1 MVAPVAGIRVV
12 VVTDRRLFGS
22 EEIAGRVEDILA
34 AVPRGSV
41 AIQIREKD
49 LDGGPLLRLVH
60 EVLEVARPAGA
71 TVWVNDRVDVALAAG
86 ADGVH
91 LPEQGISIAD
101 ARAAAA
107 AIGRPLAIGCSRHTT
122 AAVIAAAAEAIER
135 IHLGP
140 IWAAPGK
147 DAPIGLDPL
156 DVRGDM
162 PAGVQLV
169 AVGGIDSPT
178 RARQAASA
186 GADAIAV
193 IRAAWLGEA
202 PGALIASLVEA
213 VEAGVALR

>member
-1 MVAPVAGIRVV
+1 MIRVV

-22 EEIAGRVEDILA
+22 EEIAGRVEGIVA

-71 TVWVNDRVDVALAAG
+71 SVWVNDRVDIALAAG

-91 LPEQGISIAD
+91 LPEQGMSIAD

-107 AIGRPLAIGCSRHTT
+107 AVGRSLAIGCSRHTT
-122 AAVIAAAAEAIER
+122 AGVIAAAAEAIER
-135 IHLGP
+135 VHLGP

-156 DVRGDM
+156 EVRGDI
-162 PAGVQLV
+162 PAAVQLV
-169 AVGGIDSPT
+169 AVGGIDSPA

-186 GADAIAV
+186 GADAVAV
-193 IRAAWLGEA
+193 IRAAWHGDA

>member
-1 MVAPVAGIRVV
+1 VASVVRVV

-49 LDGGPLLRLVH
+49 LDGGPLLHLVH
-60 EVLEVARPAGA
+60 EVLEVTRPAGA
-71 TVWVNDRVDVALAAG
+71 PVWVNDRVDVALAAG

-91 LPEQGISIAD
+91 LPERGLSIAD

-107 AIGRPLAIGCSRHTT
+107 RAGRTLAIACSRHTT
-122 AAVIAAAAEAIER
+122 AGVIAAAAEHVER

-147 DAPIGLDPL
+147 DSPIGLDPL
-156 DVRGDM
+156 EVRGDM
-162 PAGVQLV
+162 PANVQLV
-169 AVGGIDSPT
+169 AVGGIDGPT
-178 RARQAASA
+178 RARKTASA
-186 GADAIAV
+186 GADAVAV
-193 IRAAWLGEA
+193 IRAAWVGDA
-202 PGALIASLVEA
+202 PAAMIASLVEA
-213 VEAGVALR
+213 VEAGVAMR

>member
-1 MVAPVAGIRVV
+1 VVAIRVV

-49 LDGGPLLRLVH
+49 LDGGPLLRIVQ

-71 TVWVNDRVDVALAAG
+71 QVWVNDRVDVALAAG

-91 LPEQGISIAD
+91 LPERGLSIAD
-101 ARAAAA
+101 ARAAIART
-107 AIGRPLAIGCSRHTT
+107 GRTLAIGCSRHTT
-122 AAVIAAAAEAIER
+122 AGVIAAATDGAER
-135 IHLGP
+135 VHFGP
-140 IWAAPGK
+140 IWATPGK

-156 DVRGDM
+156 EIRGDL
-162 PAGVQLV
+162 PPGVQLV
-169 AVGGIDSPT
+169 AVGGIDGAT
-178 RARQAASA
+178 RARHAASA

-193 IRAAWLGEA
+193 IRAAWVGDA
-202 PGALIASLVEA
+202 PGAMIASLVEA
-213 VEAGVALR
+213 VAAGVALR